1 MNDELKPCPFCGGEC
16 EIERMGTNRVSMQYR
31 CTECGCSL
39 ETGETVGSGIGC
51 MWNNRAEISPVE
63 GKQLV
68 SEEAI
73 KYLHD
78 QWPEAYKVFY
88 DKL

>member
-1 MNDELKPCPFCGGEC
+1 MSDLKPCPFCGGKC
-16 EIERMGTNRVSMQYR
+16 EIERMGTNRVSMKYQ

-39 ETGETVGSGIGC
+39 ETGETRIDDDC
-51 MWNNRAEISPVE
+51 QWNKRYEVSLVD

-68 SEEAI
+68 SEDAI

-78 QWPEAYKVFY
+78 WWPDAFKAFY